1 MAVALDRIGGAVE
14 RLLGHALEHQHL
26 RGRLVRRIGFAE
38 DGQRRERPLRTA
50 EPPVD
55 LRGVEDDVA
64 VVGRDRHGAVEIG
77 QRFLGP
83 APGEYHLAVKPPG
96 FVGAGS
102 RPHRLARQPVGVVEQ
117 AEFHVHPA
125 AIDAEAGVARRE
137 PQRLSDLGHRR
148 HPFATLPEHVG
159 IVPSRV
165 DIGGAVLDRL
175 LQEPLGPQQVLAVCS
190 GKAFV
195 AEAAG
200 VGDLLRH
207 GARTGNQP
215 AARSRHESGSDS
227 AGSGDEDS
235 GHGAGSLGCPT
246 CGTVGLRD
254 GGGTI
259 GFRCGRHNAFRGGA
273 RHGPPTTKS
282 PAPADC
288 PVLRSPH
295 TKAGGDRTCRLQA
308 VAVNVLL

>member
-1 MAVALDRIGGAVE
+1 MEV
-14 RLLGHALEHQHL
+14 
-26 RGRLVRRIGFAE
+26 
-38 DGQRRERPLRTA
+38 
-50 EPPVD
+50 
-55 LRGVEDDVA
+55 
-64 VVGRDRHGAVEIG
+64 G

-83 APGEYHLAVKPPG
+83 AAGECHLAVKPPG
-96 FVGAGS
+96 LVGAGS
-102 RPHRLARQPVGVVEQ
+102 RPYRLARQPVGVVEQ

-148 HPFATLPEHVG
+148 HPFAPLPEHVG
-159 IVPSRV
+159 VVPSSV
-165 DIGGAVLDRL
+165 DVGGAVLHRL
-175 LQEPLGPQQVLAVCS
+175 LEEPLGPQQVLAVCS
-190 GKAFV
+190 GQAFV

-215 AARSRHESGSDS
+215 AARSHHESGSNS
-227 AGSGDEDS
+227 ARSGDGNS

-246 CGTVGLRD
+246 CGVEGQERRRNHRFSVRQTQRFPRWD
-254 GGGTI
+254 
-259 GFRCGRHNAFRGGA
+259 RPS
-273 RHGPPTTKS
+273 PPTTKS

-295 TKAGGDRTCRLQA
+295 TEAGGDRTCRLKP
-308 VAVNVLL
+308 VAVKVLL